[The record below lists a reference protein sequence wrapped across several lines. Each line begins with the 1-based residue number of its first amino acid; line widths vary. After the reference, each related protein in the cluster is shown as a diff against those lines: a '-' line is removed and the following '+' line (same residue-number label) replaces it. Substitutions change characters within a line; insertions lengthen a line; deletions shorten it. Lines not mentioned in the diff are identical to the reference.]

1 MKGSRVALRYAKS
14 LLSLADQ
21 RNILEQVKDD
31 MLTLATV
38 CEQNTDFLD
47 MLKSPIVK
55 SDRKASILK
64 LVFEKEVCE
73 LSMKFINLVLE
84 KKREAILGAIANSF
98 MDLYNDLKNIVKA
111 TVVTANAITEDT
123 RNKVLSQLKLV
134 AGDANI
140 LIEEQ
145 VDESIIGGFV
155 LRIGDTE
162 YNASIANKLQQL
174 KREFVSNPYLK

>member
-84 KKREAILGAIANSF
+84 KRREAILGAIANSF
-98 MDLYNDLKNIVKA
+98 IDLYNDLKNIVKA

>member
-1 MKGSRVALRYAKS
+1 MKGTRVALRYAKS
-14 LLSLADQ
+14 LLSLADE

-31 MLTLATV
+31 MLTLASV
-38 CEQNTDFLD
+38 CEENSDFRD
-47 MLKSPIVK
+47 MLKSPVVK
-55 SDRKASILK
+55 SDRKAAILK
-64 LVFEKEVCE
+64 QVFEKEVCE

-84 KKREAILGAIANSF
+84 KRREAILGAIANSLI
-98 MDLYNDLKNIVKA
+98 DLYNDLKNIVKA
-111 TVVTANAITEDT
+111 TVVTANAITEDI

>member
-1 MKGSRVALRYAKS
+1 MKGTRVALRYAKS
-14 LLSLADQ
+14 LLSLADE

-31 MLTLATV
+31 MLTLVSV
-38 CEQNTDFLD
+38 CEENSDFRD
-47 MLKSPIVK
+47 MLKSPVVK
-55 SDRKASILK
+55 SDRKAAILK
-64 LVFEKEVCE
+64 QVFEKEVCE
-73 LSMKFINLVLE
+73 LSMTFINLVLE
-84 KKREAILGAIANSF
+84 KRREAILGAIANSF
-98 MDLYNDLKNIVKA
+98 IDLYNDLKNIVKA

>member
-1 MKGSRVALRYAKS
+1 
-14 LLSLADQ
+14 
-21 RNILEQVKDD
+21 
-31 MLTLATV
+31 
-38 CEQNTDFLD
+38 
-47 MLKSPIVK
+47 
-55 SDRKASILK
+55 
-64 LVFEKEVCE
+64 
-73 LSMKFINLVLE
+73 MKFINLVLE
-84 KKREAILGAIANSF
+84 KRREAILGAIANSF
-98 MDLYNDLKNIVKA
+98 IDLYNDLKNIVKA

>member
-1 MKGSRVALRYAKS
+1 MKGTRVALRYAKS
-14 LLSLADQ
+14 LLSLADE

-31 MLTLATV
+31 MLALASV
-38 CEQNTDFLD
+38 FEENTDFRD
-47 MLKSPIVK
+47 MLKSPVVK
-55 SDRKASILK
+55 SDRKAAILK
-64 LVFEKEVCE
+64 QVFEKEVCE

-84 KKREAILGAIANSF
+84 KRREAILGAIANSF
-98 MDLYNDLKNIVKA
+98 IDLYNDLKNIVKA

>member
-1 MKGSRVALRYAKS
+1 M
-14 LLSLADQ
+14 LLQ
-21 RNILEQVKDD
+21 K
-31 MLTLATV
+31 
-38 CEQNTDFLD
+38 
-47 MLKSPIVK
+47 
-55 SDRKASILK
+55 
-64 LVFEKEVCE
+64 
-73 LSMKFINLVLE
+73 
-84 KKREAILGAIANSF
+84 
-98 MDLYNDLKNIVKA
+98 
-111 TVVTANAITEDT
+111 T

>member
-1 MKGSRVALRYAKS
+1 
-14 LLSLADQ
+14 
-21 RNILEQVKDD
+21 
-31 MLTLATV
+31 
-38 CEQNTDFLD
+38 
-47 MLKSPIVK
+47 
-55 SDRKASILK
+55 
-64 LVFEKEVCE
+64 
-73 LSMKFINLVLE
+73 MKFINLVLE
-84 KKREAILGAIANSF
+84 KRREAILGAIANSF
-98 MDLYNDLKNIVKA
+98 IDLYNDLKNIVKA

-162 YNASIANKLQQL
+162 YNASIDNKLQQL

>member
-1 MKGSRVALRYAKS
+1 MKGTRVALRYAKS
-14 LLSLADQ
+14 LLSLADE

-31 MLTLATV
+31 MLALASV
-38 CEQNTDFLD
+38 CEENTDFRD
-47 MLKSPIVK
+47 MLKSPVVK
-55 SDRKASILK
+55 SDRKAAILK
-64 LVFEKEVCE
+64 QVFEKEVCE

-84 KKREAILGAIANSF
+84 KRREAILGAIAKSF
-98 MDLYNDLKNIVKA
+98 IDLYNDLKNIVKA